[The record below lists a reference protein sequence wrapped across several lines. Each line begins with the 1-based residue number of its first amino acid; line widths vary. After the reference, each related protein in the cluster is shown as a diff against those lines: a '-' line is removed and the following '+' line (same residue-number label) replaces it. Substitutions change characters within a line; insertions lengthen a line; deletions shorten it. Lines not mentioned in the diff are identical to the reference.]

1 MALFS
6 KIVTAMLFVFLGAGP
21 LPLIAATQC
30 QEHAKTSMCCAADC
44 PMMAAMTKGQP
55 HSRIDSS
62 RCGCQVTPSTSVL
75 KANEQNLR
83 DSGETLVGN
92 NTFALLPWQV
102 MYQIALDH
110 LPPNPA
116 PGSHTQSALCTFQ
129 I

>member
-1 MALFS
+1 MAFFS
-6 KIVTAMLFVFLGAGP
+6 KIVPAMLLVFLGAGP

-30 QEHAKTSMCCAADC
+30 QEHAKPSMCCAADC
-44 PMMAAMTKGQP
+44 PMMPAMTKSQP

-83 DSGETLVGN
+83 ESWETLVAN
-92 NTFALLPWQV
+92 DKFAFLPLQV
-102 MYQIALDH
+102 VYQIALDH

-116 PGSHTQSALCTFQ
+116 PGSHTQSSLCTFQ